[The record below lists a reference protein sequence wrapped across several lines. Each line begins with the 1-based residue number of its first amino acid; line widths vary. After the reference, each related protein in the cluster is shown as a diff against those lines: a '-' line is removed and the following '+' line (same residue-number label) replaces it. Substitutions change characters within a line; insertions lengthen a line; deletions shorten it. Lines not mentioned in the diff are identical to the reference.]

1 VGIGFGSVAA
11 GIRME
16 VKEVSISPGPPW
28 LGIIK
33 KDLRIA
39 SRSPSYFSVLIM
51 PVIQIVILS
60 ISLSSLYSAAG
71 GVSTEFL
78 PFPLLLLFMTSLLM
92 VLLLPPVLLNMES
105 MAYSYV
111 GSLPLRRRTLIFAK
125 TILSTAVY
133 STSILVLVL
142 ITMLRAPGLVYALA
156 LLGGI
161 STFSITASIIVE
173 TLLLSRTFGQAIPSG
188 NIYLKFYA
196 YILPLILSFIIATIP
211 ILVYFI
217 TLLLTASSVLS
228 IISLTA
234 ASILE
239 FLIASLLLIGKK

>member
-1 VGIGFGSVAA
+1 
-11 GIRME
+11 
-16 VKEVSISPGPPW
+16 
-28 LGIIK
+28 
-33 KDLRIA
+33 
-39 SRSPSYFSVLIM
+39 
-51 PVIQIVILS
+51 
-60 ISLSSLYSAAG
+60 
-71 GVSTEFL
+71 
-78 PFPLLLLFMTSLLM
+78 
-92 VLLLPPVLLNMES
+92 LLPPVLLNMES

-228 IISLTA
+228 IISFTA